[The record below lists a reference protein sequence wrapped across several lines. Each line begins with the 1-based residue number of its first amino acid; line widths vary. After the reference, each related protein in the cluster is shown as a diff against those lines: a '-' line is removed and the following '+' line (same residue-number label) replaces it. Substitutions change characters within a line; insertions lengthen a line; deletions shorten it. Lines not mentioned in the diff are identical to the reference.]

1 MKRREILKGFGALLG
16 ITVAAP
22 GLAFD
27 FGKAL
32 GAAKSLG
39 TAATLSDEDINAY
52 FKQAADHY
60 DSQHKIPSK
69 GNKYAK
75 RLASLTKGLNNYD
88 GLKLD
93 YQVYLTDDINA
104 CAFGNGSVRINSG
117 LMDLM
122 TDDEIRYVIGHEIG
136 HIQAG
141 HSKKRMKTALTTGAL
156 REAVAAGETKAGAL
170 AESALGG
177 LIEKVILA
185 QHSQS
190 NEKEADDYALAFLK
204 KHKNPPESAISA
216 LEKLAKLSGGSSS
229 NWLSTHPSPQARAER
244 MRKAIG

>member
-1 MKRREILKGFGALLG
+1 MDRRQILKGLGAFLG
-16 ITVAAP
+16 ISVAAP
-22 GLAFD
+22 GMAFD
-27 FGKAL
+27 FGKAV

-39 TAATLSDEDINAY
+39 TAATLSDEDLNAY
-52 FKQAADHY
+52 FKQAADLY
-60 DSQHKIPSK
+60 DTQHKIPDQ

-75 RLASLTKGLNNYD
+75 RLASLTKALDKYEGLV
-88 GLKLD
+88 LD
-93 YQVYLTDDINA
+93 YKVYLTDDINA
-104 CAFGNGSVRINSG
+104 AAFGNGSIRINSG

-141 HSKKRMKTALTTGAL
+141 HSKNRMKTALTTSAL
-156 REAVAAGETKAGAL
+156 REATAAGDSKVAVL
-170 AESALGG
+170 AESELGG

-204 KHKNPPESAISA
+204 KHKHAPESAVSA
-216 LEKLAKLSGGSSS
+216 LEKLAELSDGGS
-229 NWLSTHPSPQARAER
+229 NWLSTHPSPKSRAER
-244 MRKAIG
+244 MRKSLA

>member
-1 MKRREILKGFGALLG
+1 MKRRELLKGFGALMG
-16 ITVAAP
+16 VSVAAP
-22 GLAFD
+22 SLAFD
-27 FGKAL
+27 FGKAM

-39 TAATLSDEDINAY
+39 TAATLSDEDLNAY
-52 FKQAADHY
+52 FKQAADLY
-60 DSQHKIPSK
+60 DKQHKIPGKS
-69 GNKYAK
+69 NKYAK
-75 RLASLTKGLNNYD
+75 RLTSLTKGLNEYED
-88 GLKLD
+88 LKLD
-93 YQVYLTDDINA
+93 YNVYLTDDINA
-104 CAFGNGSVRINSG
+104 AAFGNGSIRVNSG

-156 REAVAAGETKAGAL
+156 RDAAAAGDSKVAVL
-170 AESALGG
+170 ADSELGG

-204 KHKNPPESAISA
+204 KHNHSPESAVSA
-216 LEKLAKLSGGSSS
+216 LEKLAELSGGGS
-229 NWLSTHPSPQARAER
+229 NWLSTHPSPKSRAER
-244 MRKAIG
+244 MRKALT